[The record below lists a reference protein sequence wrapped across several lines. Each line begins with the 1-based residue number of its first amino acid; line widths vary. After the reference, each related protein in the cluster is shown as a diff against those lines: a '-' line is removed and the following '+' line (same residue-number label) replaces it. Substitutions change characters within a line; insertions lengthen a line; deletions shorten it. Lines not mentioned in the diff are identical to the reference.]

1 MRFNDHW
8 NTDLR
13 KRVLD
18 SLNTLSS
25 LVLLCHKNKRGC
37 VLNFY
42 QKIKSQTS
50 FFDIT
55 KPRRIEHL
63 QNQEPFSSDPY
74 SRTIL
79 MFEIKIAQYFQ
90 SFFVPQLEILWPT
103 LFYWVAVPVE
113 GISWQRNCSC
123 TYLRIPNGT
132 WNVLSAALG
141 QIGFFFLN
149 CPKTASDICKASL
162 LFTGENLLKK
172 IVCVRITRLYFST

>member
-1 MRFNDHW
+1 
-8 NTDLR
+8 
-13 KRVLD
+13 
-18 SLNTLSS
+18 
-25 LVLLCHKNKRGC
+25 
-37 VLNFY
+37 
-42 QKIKSQTS
+42 
-50 FFDIT
+50 
-55 KPRRIEHL
+55 
-63 QNQEPFSSDPY
+63 
-74 SRTIL
+74 

-90 SFFVPQLEILWPT
+90 SFFVPQLETLWPT

-172 IVCVRITRLYFST
+172 IVCVRITRLCFSTQVLYMCSSFWLFGVESRDCSHTEKERTVRKDEQI